1 MLRKPLLV
9 VALTAFVA
17 MTACGGGS
25 HVDHGAAGGRTID
38 VDMRDNDFSPASVNV
53 KAGETVRFVFHNKGT
68 VRHDAFIGDE
78 AAQMA
83 HEQDMSMASDM
94 GHGGHD
100 SEGIT
105 VEPGQTGTLTHTF
118 ASAGTTI
125 IGCHEA
131 GHYALGM
138 KINVSVT

>member
-1 MLRKPLLV
+1 MLV
-9 VALTAFVA
+9 ITA
-17 MTACGGGS
+17 ACGGGG
-25 HVDHGAAGGRTID
+25 HVDHAAGNGRTVD
-38 VDMRDNDFSPASVNV
+38 VDMRDNDFSPASVSV
-53 KAGETVRFVFHNKGT
+53 KAGETVQFVFHNNGS

-78 AAQMA
+78 TAQMA
-83 HEQDMSMASDM
+83 HEQDMTMSSDM
-94 GHGGHD
+94 GHGGHE

-105 VEPGQTGTLTHTF
+105 VEPGQTGTLNHTF
-118 ASAGTTI
+118 ATSGATI